1 MINASIRVISLALLF
16 TTSTSISANVWVQ
29 TNLGPHGNSPNF
41 RTYDSRTDPSVDG
54 NVTAQNRFT
63 EQYPLIGESYAFVD
77 AASGI
82 LKAKALSDLTL
93 DPLYG
98 YVGVSQAAATISET
112 FSFQNFNTGQF
123 STLKYSFHGKLG
135 LGPIGVSSSDDAYGY
150 LNIIVTNAFNAK
162 VMKTMCIGGS
172 LFGNTCQGTGEIFND
187 GAFQIPIYSGDY
199 KIEITLY
206 AQSVKGNKVELNNT
220 ARLFLELPS
229 GVTITS
235 DSGSFLANA
244 SPVPE
249 PQTNAYFIFGL
260 LVIVGKRRW
269 FQAICKSHVGRSHS
283 LLCSK

>member
-1 MINASIRVISLALLF
+1 MALLF
-16 TTSTSISANVWVQ
+16 ATSTSTSANVWVQ

-41 RTYDSRTDPSVDG
+41 RIYDSRTDPSVDG
-54 NVTAQNRFT
+54 SVTAQNRLI

-82 LKAKALSDLTL
+82 LKAKAVSDLTL

-112 FSFQNFNTGQF
+112 FAFHNFSAGQF
-123 STLKYSFHGKLG
+123 STLKYSFHGKLA

-150 LNIIVTNAFNAK
+150 LNIVVTNAYNAN

-172 LFGNTCQGTGEIFND
+172 LFGNACQGTGEIFND
-187 GAFQIPIYSGDY
+187 GALQIPVYSGDY
-199 KIEITLY
+199 KIQVTLY

-229 GVTITS
+229 GVTIS
-235 DSGSFLANA
+235 SESGAFLANA

-249 PQTNAYFIFGL
+249 PQTKAYLLFGL
-260 LVIVGKRRW
+260 VIIIGKRRW
-269 FQAICKSHVGRSHS
+269 FQLICKPHASRSHS
-283 LLCSK
+283 LLFSK